1 MVLVDTSVWIA
12 LYRKKGA
19 EIGQKIWML
28 VARNEAAVSG
38 QIWVEFLG
46 GFREQSVRKSYEEK
60 LRAYPFLEA
69 TRGAYDLAADLLA
82 AHPRLGAGDAI
93 IAATA
98 ITSDATLWTTD
109 NDFDELVSRG
119 LRLFGR

>member
-1 MVLVDTSVWIA
+1 MVLVDTSIWIA

-28 VARNEAAVSG
+28 VARNEAAVAG

-46 GFREQSVRKSYEEK
+46 GFRKQSIREAYEEK
-60 LRAYPFLEA
+60 FRAYPFLET
-69 TRGAYDLAADLLA
+69 TRAAYDMAADLLA
-82 AHPRLGAGDAI
+82 DHPRLGAGDAI

-98 ITSDATLWTTD
+98 ITSNAALWTTD
-109 NDFDELVSRG
+109 GDFENLRDRG
-119 LRLFGR
+119 LRLFE

>member
-1 MVLVDTSVWIA
+1 MVLVDTSIWIS

-28 VARNEAAVSG
+28 AARNEAAVAG

-46 GFREQSVRKSYEEK
+46 GFRAQSIRDAYAEK
-60 LRAYPFLEA
+60 LRAYPFLET
-69 TRGAYDLAADLLA
+69 TRAAYDLAADLLA

-98 ITSDATLWTTD
+98 ITSDAALWTVD
-109 NDFDELVSRG
+109 RDFDQLLDRG
-119 LRLFGR
+119 LRFFA

>member
-19 EIGQKIWML
+19 EIGQQIWML
-28 VARNEAAVSG
+28 VARNEAAVCG

-46 GFREQSVRKSYEEK
+46 GFRQQAARKSYEEK
-60 LRAYPFLEA
+60 LRAYPFLQT
-69 TRGAYDLAADLLA
+69 TRAAYDLAAELLA
-82 AHPRLGAGDAI
+82 VHPRLGAGDAI

-98 ITSDATLWTTD
+98 ITSEAALWTTD
-109 NDFDELVSRG
+109 NDFDDLRG
-119 LRLFGR
+119 QGLHLF